1 MMESLR
7 TEMEGQNIGVSVYC
21 PGLVRSSIFDIERN
35 RPAEHGAVKLDPPKP
50 PPLKPGAKPLDIMA
64 SAMDPLE
71 AGRQVLEGIRRNDL
85 YILSHPEFIPVVR
98 QRVTLM
104 LKSFSNKPV
113 PKERRIA
120 TAAITPDIYAAELA
134 KKAAAGR
141 KKTRKSAP
149 KKRAAVRKVSR
160 KKSSRAKPRPAPRRR
175 R

>member
-1 MMESLR
+1 
-7 TEMEGQNIGVSVYC
+7 
-21 PGLVRSSIFDIERN
+21 
-35 RPAEHGAVKLDPPKP
+35 
-50 PPLKPGAKPLDIMA
+50 
-64 SAMDPLE
+64 MDPLE
-71 AGRQVLEGIRRNDL
+71 AGQQVLEGIRRNDL

-113 PKERRIA
+113 PKGRRIA

-141 KKTRKSAP
+141 KKTRKPAP
-149 KKRAAVRKVSR
+149 KKKAAVRKVR
-160 KKSSRAKPRPAPRRR
+160 PKKSSRAKPRPAPRRR